1 MVFSPEQDTSMM
13 PFTPGPGVK
22 GIIGR
27 GGSRN
32 SSKGGGS
39 GPEFFECVCVCGWGL
54 GWGGGVVRVQVH
66 GN

>member
-32 SSKGGGS
+32 SSKGGGGS
-39 GPEFFECVCVCGWGL
+39 GPEFFE
-54 GWGGGVVRVQVH
+54 WGGGGVGSRST
-66 GN
+66 GIFIY